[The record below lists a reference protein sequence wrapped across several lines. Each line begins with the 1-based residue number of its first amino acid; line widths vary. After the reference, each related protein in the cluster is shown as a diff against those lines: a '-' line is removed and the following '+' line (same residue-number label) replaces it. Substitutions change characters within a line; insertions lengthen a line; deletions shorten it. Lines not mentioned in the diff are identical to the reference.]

1 MTEKTVP
8 RDTLEWMISSLIDT
22 LIDTQGEKVKGKKA
36 AGEKMKGKKAA
47 GEKVKGNKAAGVK
60 KNRIIHT
67 NTKADTNKSH
77 VKAKQYDPVKDL

>member
-22 LIDTQGEKVKGKKA
+22 LIDTQ
-36 AGEKMKGKKAA
+36 